1 MAKTVDM
8 FPKKP
13 DWGTVLLVLV
23 MAALG
28 ALVAINYFIQTKVI

>member
-13 DWGTVLLVLV
+13 DWGTVLLLLVL
-23 MAALG
+23 AGLG
-28 ALVAINYFIQTKVI
+28 ALVAINYFIQTKAI